1 MLSRGTSSHTKADF
15 AEEIEGMG
23 ARFDSDVTREKTAFT
38 M

>member
-23 ARFDSDVTREKTAFT
+23 ARFDTDMSREKTSISL
-38 M
+38 